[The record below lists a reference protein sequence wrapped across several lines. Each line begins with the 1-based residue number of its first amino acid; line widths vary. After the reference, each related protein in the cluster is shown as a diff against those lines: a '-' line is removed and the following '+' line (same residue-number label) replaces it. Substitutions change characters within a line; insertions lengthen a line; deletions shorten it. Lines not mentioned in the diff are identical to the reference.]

1 MEQALQSSLFDQT
14 DRRDL
19 GNGAWLEVRSGW
31 LSQDHSADDTL
42 FGELRDQI
50 PWRAERRQM
59 YDRVL
64 DVPRLVSF
72 VDFSGQEA
80 TVAPHP
86 RLKQLRR
93 RLNDA
98 YAGELGEPFVT
109 AGLCL
114 YRNGDDSV
122 AWHGDN
128 IGRSSTEDTMVAI
141 VGRGATRVFALR
153 PRGGGPSPEPG
164 GRRHRTLRLRHCHGD
179 LLVMGG
185 SCQRTWEHSI
195 PKTTRPT
202 GPRISIQFRPHDV
215 R

>member
-1 MEQALQSSLFDQT
+1 MEPALQSSLFDHA

-31 LSQDHSADDTL
+31 LSQDDARDDSL
-42 FGELRDQI
+42 FGELRDSI
-50 PWRAERRQM
+50 RWRAERRQM

-72 VDFSGQEA
+72 IDFANLVDG
-80 TVAPHP
+80 TPPHP

-114 YRNGDDSV
+114 YRDGDDSV

-141 VGRGATRVFALR
+141 VSLGATRVFTLR
-153 PRGGGPSPEPG
+153 PRGGGPS
-164 GRRHRTLRLRHCHGD
+164 LRLRHGHGD

-185 SCQRTWEHSI
+185 SCQRTWEHAI
-195 PKTTRPT
+195 PKTARPT

>member
-1 MEQALQSSLFDQT
+1 MEQALQSSLFDQA

-19 GNGAWLEVRSGW
+19 GHGAWLEVRSGW
-31 LSQDHSADDTL
+31 LFQGGQSDDSL
-42 FGELRDQI
+42 FAELRDTI

-72 VDFSGQEA
+72 VDFSDHDA
-80 TVAPHP
+80 LPAPHP
-86 RLKQLRR
+86 RLKLLRR

-114 YRNGDDSV
+114 YRDGNDSV

-141 VGRGATRVFALR
+141 VGLGATRVFALR
-153 PRGGGPSPEPG
+153 PRGGGPSL
-164 GRRHRTLRLRHCHGD
+164 RIRHHHGD

-185 SCQRTWEHSI
+185 SCQRTWEHAV
-195 PKTTRPT
+195 PKTARPT

>member
-1 MEQALQSSLFDQT
+1 MEQAVQSSLFDQA
-14 DRRDL
+14 DRREL
-19 GNGAWLEVRSGW
+19 GDGAWLEVRSGW
-31 LSQDHSADDTL
+31 LGQDGGSDEGL
-42 FGELRDQI
+42 FTELRDTI

-72 VDFSGQEA
+72 HHLLDEP
-80 TVAPHP
+80 APHP

-114 YRNGDDSV
+114 YRDGNDSV

-128 IGRSSTEDTMVAI
+128 IGRSRTDDTMVAI
-141 VGRGATRVFALR
+141 VGLGATRVFALR
-153 PRGGGPSPEPG
+153 PRGGGPSL
-164 GRRHRTLRLRHCHGD
+164 RIRHGHGD

-185 SCQRTWEHSI
+185 SCQRTWEHAI

-202 GPRISIQFRPHDV
+202 GPRISIQFRPYDV